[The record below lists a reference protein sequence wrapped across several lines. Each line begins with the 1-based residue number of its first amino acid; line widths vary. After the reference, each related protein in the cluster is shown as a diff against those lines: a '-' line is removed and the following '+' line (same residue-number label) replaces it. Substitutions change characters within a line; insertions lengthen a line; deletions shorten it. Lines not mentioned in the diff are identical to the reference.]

1 MRTLQQIFEEH
12 GTDLILVNVR
22 NGIIFDIVKDDKDFF
37 HLIECN
43 NSDSDRMP
51 EEYNLEISDID
62 DIEESKVGGYYSGS
76 LDDICE
82 IKNFILYK
90 RI

>member
-12 GTDLILVNVR
+12 GTDLILIDCNC
-22 NGIIFDIVKDDKDFF
+22 GMIFEVIKDDKDFF
-37 HLIECN
+37 RLKQIVTN
-43 NSDSDRMP
+43 ADVQIG

-62 DIEESKVGGYYSGS
+62 DIEESKAGGYYSGS

-82 IKNFILYK
+82 IKRFELYK
-90 RI
+90 GI